1 VAVTDSPS
9 VAAISPKNRRGR
21 CVICR
26 ADYKPQVHAL
36 RASGMTYEA
45 MEEALG
51 AMGHPHKRQTISLHF
66 SGCLLGVVPMLDQTT
81 AQQIVDLAGS
91 AKSQAEIDFA
101 SMVQKRAIALMAQG
115 NLKVTTKDGLQAQ
128 ALLDRRL
135 EKQADRE
142 LSLNMAR
149 LLSGSIAMV
158 PTTVIEGRAI
168 EVLAPPGLI
177 EPRDA

>member
-1 VAVTDSPS
+1 
-9 VAAISPKNRRGR
+9 
-21 CVICR
+21 VICLAPYR
-26 ADYKPQVHAL
+26 AQVHAL
-36 RASGMTYEA
+36 RASGMTYEK

-51 AMGHPHKRQTISLHF
+51 VMGHPHKRQTISLHF
-66 SGCLLGVVPMLDQTT
+66 SGCLLGKVPMLDQAT
-81 AQQIVDLAGS
+81 AQQIADLAGS
-91 AKSQAEIDFA
+91 AKTQAEIDFA
-101 SMVQKRAIALMAQG
+101 AMVQQRAVALMAQG
-115 NLKVTTKDGLQAQ
+115 QLKVTTKDGLQAQ

-158 PTTVIEGRAI
+158 PTTVIEGRSV